1 MFQSIII
8 SFFPRQW
15 LSVTRCFGR
24 APSQILGIPSLT
36 ELFLTTKTK
45 RGGGKLLETQAYKIQ
60 GHRSPISFSLITD
73 LHLYIFPGTQL

>member
-45 RGGGKLLETQAYKIQ
+45 KKEKKKVECWKSRHIKSKGTGHLLA
-60 GHRSPISFSLITD
+60 LA
-73 LHLYIFPGTQL
+73 